1 MRINVIIGAF
11 SSLPPAPA
19 GAIEKVWAQLAASFA
34 ASGHEVTALCPA
46 WEGLP
51 EQEQVN
57 GVNCIRRSG
66 FKRVGSTWRELA
78 LDYRYSRYMRKLLP
92 PSDVSVCNC
101 FWMPVLLKNM
111 KSQFGL
117 IDLHLQRFPK
127 RQMFLYRKID
137 RISTVSN
144 AIADAVRAQT
154 PSVGRLLEVI
164 PNPVDLDV
172 YYPPSEPSDRSR
184 LEVFFHG
191 RIHPEKGINVLIE
204 ATRIARDRGTEFD
217 VAVTGPHELDKG
229 GGGDDYLRE
238 LKLLSEGL
246 PVRFEQP
253 IYDQHKLADRL
264 RCCDIHCYPSL
275 AFYGEASPV
284 APVEAMACGAVPVV
298 SDLPQFEGYARHMDT
313 ALVFKREGPE
323 AAGRLADA
331 LVTLVQ
337 DDALRAR
344 LRSAALKQ
352 AQDLAV
358 DIIAGRHLRTWE
370 RLMSESGGSA
380 RS

>member
-51 EQEQVN
+51 AREEVD
-57 GVNCIRRSG
+57 GVSYIRSSG

-78 LDYRYSRYMRKLLP
+78 LDYRYSRAMRKLLP
-92 PSDVSVCNC
+92 PSDVTVCNA
-101 FWMPVLLKNM
+101 FWMPVLLKNR
-111 KSQFGL
+111 KSRFGV

-127 RQMFLYRKID
+127 RQMFLYKKID

-144 AIADAVRAQT
+144 AIADAVRSQT
-154 PSVGRLLEVI
+154 PAVGHLLDVI

-172 YYPPSEPSDRSR
+172 YHPPAEPSDRSH

-204 ATRIARDRGTEFD
+204 ATRIAHDRGCRFD
-217 VAVTGPHELDKG
+217 VAITGPHELDKG

-238 LKLLSEGL
+238 LKRLSEGL
-246 PVRFEQP
+246 PVRFEAP
-253 IYDQHKLADRL
+253 IYDQVKLADRL
-264 RCCDIHCYPSL
+264 RRCDIHCYPSL
-275 AFYGEASPV
+275 AFFGEASPV

-298 SDLPQFEGYARHMDT
+298 SDLPQFEGYARHMET

-323 AAGRLADA
+323 APARLADA
-331 LVTLVQ
+331 LGTLVE
-337 DDALRAR
+337 DEAIRTRLRA
-344 LRSAALKQ
+344 AALDQ
-352 AQDLAV
+352 ARDLAV
-358 DIIAGRHLRTWE
+358 DIIAARHLHSWE
-370 RLMSESGGSA
+370 RLIEQSGGTG
-380 RS
+380 RP

>member
-19 GAIEKVWAQLAASFA
+19 GAIEQVWAQLAASFA

-51 EQEQVN
+51 EREQVN
-57 GVNCIRRSG
+57 GVNYIRSSG
-66 FKRVGSTWRELA
+66 FKRVGSIWRELA
-78 LDYRYSRYMRKLLP
+78 LDYRYARFMRKVLP
-92 PSDVSVCNC
+92 PAEVTVCNT
-101 FWMPVLLKNM
+101 FWMPVLLKNL
-111 KSQFGL
+111 KSKFGL

-154 PSVGRLLEVI
+154 PSVGHLLDVI

-172 YYPPSEPSDRSR
+172 YYPPSEDAARSP

-191 RIHPEKGINVLIE
+191 RIHPEKGISVLIE
-204 ATRIARDRGTEFD
+204 ATRIARERGCDFQ
-217 VAVTGPHELDKG
+217 VAITGPHELDKG

-238 LKLLSEGL
+238 LKKLSEGL
-246 PVRFEQP
+246 PIRFEKP

-275 AFYGEASPV
+275 AFHGEASPV

-313 ALVFKREGPE
+313 ALVFKREGSG
-323 AAGRLADA
+323 AADRLADA
-331 LVTLVQ
+331 LCQLVT
-337 DDALRAR
+337 DEALRNR
-344 LRSAALKQ
+344 LRTASLNQ

-358 DIIAGRHLRTWE
+358 DIIARRHLEAWDLIRNEGGGRT
-370 RLMSESGGSA
+370 G
-380 RS
+380 